1 MHPPGQQRQRRAI
14 LKGLEKWSF
23 FDHTPVSQA
32 GTALNQE
39 GPSGPTVS
47 PVRKGK
53 LKIGLWQPSIAGG
66 LLGGLY
72 LGLAS
77 WGSLRQLYSAQPLGI
92 R

>member
-1 MHPPGQQRQRRAI
+1 MHLPGQQRQSRAI
-14 LKGLEKWSF
+14 LKGLEKQSF
-23 FDHTPVSQA
+23 FDHIPVSQA

-53 LKIGLWQPSIAGG
+53 LNIGIWQPSTVGG
-66 LLGGLY
+66 LLGGLH

-77 WGSLRQLYSAQPLGI
+77 
-92 R
+92 